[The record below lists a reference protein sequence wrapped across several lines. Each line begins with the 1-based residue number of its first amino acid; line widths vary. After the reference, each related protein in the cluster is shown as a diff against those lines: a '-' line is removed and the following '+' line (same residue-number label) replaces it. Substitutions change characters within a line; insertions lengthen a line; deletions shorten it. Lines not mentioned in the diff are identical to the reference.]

1 MPDREGAAAHIAAWT
16 ARNIAAEDGE
26 AFREMAEEELLALH
40 DGSIARYQIRPGEFG
55 AWPGCLESAPATL
68 VTRPSR
74 RWLLKCSR
82 PPEART

>member
-55 AWPGCLESAPATL
+55 AWQAAWSP
-68 VTRPSR
+68 RPR
-74 RWLLKCSR
+74 LL
-82 PPEART
+82 